1 MKVFHTGDGQSVGS
15 MSEVQQDVDK
25 KGRVAKVG
33 VGTVGKVWEEGQVD
47 SMWEG

>member
-1 MKVFHTGDGQSVGS
+1 MKVILTGDGQGVGS
-15 MSEVQQDVDK
+15 MSEVPQGVEK
-25 KGRVAKVG
+25 KGRVTKVD